1 MASMRDI
8 KRRRESIQSTSQ
20 ITKAMKLVSTVKLQK
35 AKGHAEETKPYF
47 QKMYETVSGMLARS
61 GGAEGPY
68 QKEEKEGP
76 KKKGV
81 IVITSNR
88 GLAGGYNSNV
98 VKLVT
103 QGDFDKENT
112 VIFPVGRKG
121 LESLRR
127 YGYSCQGDYSEVM
140 NKPLFGDAVSIGKTV
155 TGALESGEIDELYLA
170 YTVFKNTVT
179 QIPTL
184 IKILPFGEDDAQ
196 NDAAQDAAAASQSAP
211 TPQSAPASQ
220 SVSAS
225 HSVPQEKQG
234 PVALMNYEPEEE
246 ETLGYIIPLYVNSLI
261 FGALVEAVASENGA
275 RMQAMD
281 SATSNAEEMIGT
293 LGLQYNRARQAA
305 ITQELTEIVAG
316 AAAIS

>member
-1 MASMRDI
+1 M
-8 KRRRESIQSTSQ
+8 
-20 ITKAMKLVSTVKLQK
+20 
-35 AKGHAEETKPYF
+35 
-47 QKMYETVSGMLARS
+47 
-61 GGAEGPY
+61 
-68 QKEEKEGP
+68 
-76 KKKGV
+76 
-81 IVITSNR
+81 ITSNR

-127 YGYSCQGDYSEVM
+127 YGYNCQGDYSEVM

-184 IKILPFGEDDAQ
+184 IKILPFGEDET
-196 NDAAQDAAAASQSAP
+196 SPSAP
-211 TPQSAPASQ
+211 
-220 SVSAS
+220 AS
-225 HSVPQEKQG
+225 HSVPSEKQG

>member
-8 KRRRESIQSTSQ
+8 KRRRASIQSTSQ

-47 QKMYETVSGMLARS
+47 DKMYQTVSGMLAKS
-61 GGAEGPY
+61 GGSSSNPYLRAKKDDGPV
-68 QKEEKEGP
+68 
-76 KKKGV
+76 KKGV
-81 IVITSNR
+81 ILITSNR

-103 QGDFDKENT
+103 QGDFEKENT
-112 VIFPVGRKG
+112 IIYPVGRKG
-121 LESLRR
+121 LENMQRL
-127 YGYSCQGDYSEVM
+127 GYTCDGDYSEVM
-140 NKPLFGDAVSIGKTV
+140 NKPLFGDAVTIGKTV
-155 TGALESGEIDELYLA
+155 TSALENGEIDEVYLA

-184 IKILPFGEDDAQ
+184 IKILPFGEEDL
-196 NDAAQDAAAASQSAP
+196 SAMQTEEQP
-211 TPQSAPASQ
+211 E
-220 SVSAS
+220 
-225 HSVPQEKQG
+225 EKKG

-246 ETLGYIIPLYVNSLI
+246 ETLSYIIPLYMNSLI

-281 SATSNAEEMIGT
+281 SATSNAEEMIDT

-316 AAAIS
+316 ASAIS